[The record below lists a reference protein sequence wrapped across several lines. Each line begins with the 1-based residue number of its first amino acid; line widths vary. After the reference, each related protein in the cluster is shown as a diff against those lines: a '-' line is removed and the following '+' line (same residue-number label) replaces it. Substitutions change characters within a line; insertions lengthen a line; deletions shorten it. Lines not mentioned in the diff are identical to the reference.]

1 MNSILLFY
9 CRTMRLEIAVF
20 FNRNNFSIPFT
31 HYNTFLS
38 ITNTQIGSIFNI
50 SSDTLHQIRSED
62 SLLYKS
68 HLLAAST
75 QVIIHHKLEI
85 LLYGIPDRL
94 ALICNR
100 QNIQSFHRCSAYRI

>member
-1 MNSILLFY
+1 M
-9 CRTMRLEIAVF
+9 
-20 FNRNNFSIPFT
+20 PFT
-31 HYNTFLS
+31 HTNTLLS
-38 ITNTQIGSIFNI
+38 ITNTRIGSILNI
-50 SSDTLHQIRSED
+50 SSDTLHQFRSED

-94 ALICNR
+94 ALICN
-100 QNIQSFHRCSAYRI
+100 QQSIQSFHRCSVYRI